1 MCLVEEKSGRD
12 LPRGVLSPYH
22 TADPYSLAQR
32 AEYGT
37 RAHCAGKVRRGIA
50 PNAEKLIRAFA
61 LIVA

>member
-1 MCLVEEKSGRD
+1 M
-12 LPRGVLSPYH
+12 SPYH